1 MITWSVIGW
10 VMAWGSLGIQF
21 AYWIAIYRRV
31 GNWQGKQEEEPGV
44 GKPVSVII
52 CARNEAENLKKHLPR
67 FLNQT
72 DRSLEIMVVD
82 DNSTDHTGAV
92 LLSMPGS
99 LVTFTTV
106 IAPPKPAQWKGK
118 KWPLECGIRHARH
131 DVLLLT
137 DADGEPASE
146 HWEKKM
152 TEKIGNQ
159 TQIVLGYAPYRR
171 RPGWLNRLIRFETA
185 WTAIQYLGWA
195 LAGYPYMGV
204 GRNLA
209 YTKEIFM
216 QAGGLARHARL
227 PGGDDDLFIQD
238 AANGTNTRVQLDP
251 SAFVFSEPES
261 TWADWLRQK
270 QRHLSTSWRYKRKT
284 QLLLGFHAASLL
296 LFYPGLW
303 LTGGP
308 GWIILLLI
316 LVRWAGLRWW
326 MGRSLQRLGEHDL
339 IAWIPVLDTLYL
351 GYLVVMTTLN
361 VNYQKPR
368 TWK

>member
-10 VMAWGSLGIQF
+10 VIATGCLLIQAVF
-21 AYWIAIYRRV
+21 WILVYSRV
-31 GNWQGKQEEEPGV
+31 GRWNSTQNEGSIVAKS
-44 GKPVSVII
+44 VSVII
-52 CARNEAENLKKHLPR
+52 CARNEADDLAKHLPR
-67 FLNQT
+67 FLTQT
-72 DRSLEIMVVD
+72 DRSLEIVVVD

-92 LLSMPGS
+92 LLSMPKS

-106 IAPPKPAQWKGK
+106 IAPPKPAHWKGK
-118 KWPLECGIRHARH
+118 KWPLEFGIRHARH
-131 DVLLLT
+131 EVLLLT

-159 TQIVLGYAPYRR
+159 TQIVLGYAPYKR

-195 LAGYPYMGV
+195 LAGHPYMGV

-209 YTKEIFM
+209 YTKDIFM
-216 QAGGLARHARL
+216 KAGGMARHADL
-227 PGGDDDLFIQD
+227 PGGDDDLFMQD
-238 AANGTNTRVQLDP
+238 VATGSNTSVQLDP
-251 SAFVFSEPES
+251 STFVFSEPET
-261 TWADWLRQK
+261 TWPDWLRQK
-270 QRHLSTSWRYKRKT
+270 QRHLSTSWRYKRNT
-284 QLLLGFHAASLL
+284 QILLGLHAASLL

-308 GWIILLLI
+308 WWIILLLI

-326 MGRSLQRLGEHDL
+326 MGRSLQRLGENDL
-339 IAWIPVLDTLYL
+339 ITWIPVLDTLYL
-351 GYLVVMTTLN
+351 GYLVVMTALN